1 MTPLSEDTTLIRDAL
16 AYVVELY
23 DELNTENGAPTPGTQ
38 DAAVDFI
45 LADPE
50 LSRGVREWARR
61 TRRDEATT
69 APPPAP
75 ALRRER
81 TASASF
87 PGVGLGDAILR
98 VQDRN

>member
-75 ALRRER
+75 ALRRELP
-81 TASASF
+81 ASASF
-87 PGVGLGDAILR
+87 PGSVME
-98 VQDRN
+98 VPSFECKDRN